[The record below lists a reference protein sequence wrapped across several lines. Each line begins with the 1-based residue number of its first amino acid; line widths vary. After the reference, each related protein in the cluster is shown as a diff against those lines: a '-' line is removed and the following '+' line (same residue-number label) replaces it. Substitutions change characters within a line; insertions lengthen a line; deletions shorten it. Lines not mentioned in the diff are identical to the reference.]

1 MIDERFVLGKVDA
14 LFSHFAKERG
24 GLSTPVD
31 PVQFADSCG
40 VLNIEYR
47 HMIPEAV
54 LTAVEG
60 GFVVYLQDNFI
71 LPNRNKTRE
80 RFSLA
85 HELAHTFFYDR
96 NQEVPKPMKGSPRGE
111 KLERLCHLAAS
122 EILLPS
128 PLLKKELEKRGK
140 VESAETLLGL
150 ATHFEVS
157 LEVLMRKLHESR
169 LFQEEEFAAVLVDSV
184 AGKQT
189 IRTACYGSILLCNA
203 TQPKRGTDF
212 KSWVLPLVPPT
223 VGPGDTEWKHLTK
236 TALISAR
243 KITRSHRTFILDL
256 RFSPPPLRGGNELL
270 VAEYP

>member
-140 VESAETLLGL
+140 VESAEALLGL
-150 ATHFEVS
+150 
-157 LEVLMRKLHESR
+157 
-169 LFQEEEFAAVLVDSV
+169 VLVAAL
-184 AGKQT
+184 AGFISPRIAYVIVLAGTLFGLT
-189 IRTACYGSILLCNA
+189 I
-203 TQPKRGTDF
+203 
-212 KSWVLPLVPPT
+212 VV
-223 VGPGDTEWKHLTK
+223 
-236 TALISAR
+236 
-243 KITRSHRTFILDL
+243 
-256 RFSPPPLRGGNELL
+256 LRGLL
-270 VAEYP
+270 GVDLWIHVVMLAGLAVAFALLFARRRA